1 MPLAID
7 KGFESWAISLKFA
20 GDAHGSFPSA
30 QIKAVRHTGSVQS
43 TAKPPLTSE
52 SKIFAPASAPDTGPL
67 PAPLALSERLK
78 THRTEALNGTMVGF
92 Y

>member
-1 MPLAID
+1 MQ
-7 KGFESWAISLKFA
+7 
-20 GDAHGSFPSA
+20 GSFPSA
-30 QIKAVRHTGSVQS
+30 QIKAVRHTGSGQS

-52 SKIFAPASAPDTGPL
+52 SQESAPASAPDAAPL

-78 THRTEALNGTMVGF
+78 THGTEALNGTMVGS